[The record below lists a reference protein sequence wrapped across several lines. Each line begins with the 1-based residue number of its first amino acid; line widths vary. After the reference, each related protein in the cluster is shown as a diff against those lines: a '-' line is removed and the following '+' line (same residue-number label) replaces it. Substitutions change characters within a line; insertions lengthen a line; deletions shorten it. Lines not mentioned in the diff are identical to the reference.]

1 MEAIDL
7 GKERSTLVQGVRVPT
22 FLYGTAWKEERT
34 EALTAAAL
42 DAGFRGI
49 DTANQR
55 KHYHEAGVGA
65 AVRAFL
71 ATHPRES
78 LFLQTKFTSASGQD
92 HRLPYDPAAP
102 LPEQVRQSFERSLE
116 HLGVAHLDAYV
127 LHGPEARHGL
137 GADDWAVWRAME
149 ALHAEGRARLLGVSN
164 VTAEQLRALLDG
176 AKVPPALVQ
185 NRCYAQHGWDASVR
199 ALCRAHGLMYE
210 GFSLLT
216 ANRSVVGDRRLL
228 PIARRLGV
236 APEQVIF
243 RFAMHIGILPLT
255 GSTDR
260 DHLRADLSVYA
271 LTLTAEEVHLI
282 EALRG

>member
-7 GKERSTLVQGVRVPT
+7 GKERSIDVQGVRVPT
-22 FLYGTAWKEERT
+22 FLYGTAWKEERS

-42 DAGFRGI
+42 GAGFRGV

-102 LPEQVRQSFERSLE
+102 LAEQVRQSFARSLE
-116 HLGVAHLDAYV
+116 HLGVGHLDAYL
-127 LHGPEARHGL
+127 LHGPETHHGL
-137 GADDWAVWRAME
+137 CADDWEVWRAME

-164 VTAEQLRALLDG
+164 VTADQLLALLKG
-176 AKVPPALVQ
+176 AKVRPALVQ
-185 NRCYAQHGWDASVR
+185 NRCYAQQGWDASVR
-199 ALCRAHGLMYE
+199 ALCREHGVVYE

-216 ANRSVVGDRRLL
+216 ANRHVLGDRRLH

-243 RFAMHIGILPLT
+243 RFAQHVGILPLT
-255 GSTDR
+255 GTTEPG
-260 DHLRADLSVYA
+260 HMRADLSVYD
-271 LTLTAEEVHLI
+271 LTLSTEEVRLL
-282 EALRG
+282 EGLRR